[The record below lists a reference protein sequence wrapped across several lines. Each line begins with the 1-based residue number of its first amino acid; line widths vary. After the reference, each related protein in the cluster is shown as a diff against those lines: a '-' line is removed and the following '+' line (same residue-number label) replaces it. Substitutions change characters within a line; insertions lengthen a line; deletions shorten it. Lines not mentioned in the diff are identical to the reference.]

1 MPVPVVS
8 ATGMHVPRTVLP
20 SAELEDRLGLERG
33 WIAARSGVRE
43 RRLAAPD
50 EATSDLAVPAAR
62 RTLAA
67 AGLPPEDLDLLVLCT
82 STPDHVMPPSAPL
95 VLSRLGARRAAG
107 FDLAAACSGFVYGL
121 AVADAMIRAGRAR
134 HALVV
139 GANVMSR
146 RVDWDDRDTAVLFG
160 DGAGAVL
167 LAAADAPPAP
177 GGAPGAADPPPG
189 GAPAPRGLLSVRLAA
204 DGDGADL
211 FLVPGGG
218 SREPLTPE
226 GLAARRDRMVMR
238 GTPLAR
244 RAVRAMAALLAEAC
258 ADAGIPLASL
268 DWLVPHQANLR
279 LIQALARSVGFPLGR
294 VVVNVDRYG
303 NTSAASI
310 PIALHEAAAD
320 GRLRP
325 GQTVGLAAF
334 GGGLTAAAALL
345 RW

>member
-1 MPVPVVS
+1 MPVPVVA
-8 ATGMHVPRTVLP
+8 ATGMHVPRTVLT
-20 SAELEDRLGLERG
+20 SAELEARLGLGRG
-33 WIAARSGVRE
+33 WIRARSGVLE

-62 RTLAA
+62 RALAA
-67 AGLPPEDLDLLVLCT
+67 AGLPPDDLDLLVLCT

-146 RVDWDDRDTAVLFG
+146 RVDWDDRDTAILFG

-167 LAAADAPPAP
+167 LSAPDAPRGPDA
-177 GGAPGAADPPPG
+177 GDPSPRG
-189 GAPAPRGLLSVRLAA
+189 SAPAPRGLLSVRLAA

-244 RAVRAMAALLAEAC
+244 RAVRAMAALLAQAC
-258 ADAGIPLASL
+258 ADAGIPPASL

-279 LIQALARSVGFPLGR
+279 LIQALARAAGFPLDR